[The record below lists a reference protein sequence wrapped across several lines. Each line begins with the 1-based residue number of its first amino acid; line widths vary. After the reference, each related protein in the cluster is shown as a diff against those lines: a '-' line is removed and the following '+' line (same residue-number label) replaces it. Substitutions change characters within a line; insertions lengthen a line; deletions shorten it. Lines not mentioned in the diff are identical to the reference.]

1 MEIIITIKYTP
12 SNFEISSLLSP
23 YGQNLKAPYYHVLI
37 YFGNHSLI
45 LKEEKKKAFAFKQN
59 AIPSEIQK
67 SVNAT

>member
-1 MEIIITIKYTP
+1 MEIIIIIKYTP

-23 YGQNLKAPYYHVLI
+23 YGQNLKAPYYQLLI

-45 LKEEKKKAFAFKQN
+45 LKEEKKALAFKQN